1 MEDNTPYNYTSSE
14 IIDEVLRAIGVN
26 RKEISTYQDYVL
38 PDGKY
43 LRLRISD
50 HGVNLSTWYNKNK
63 EQREENSMLPKL
75 NSSTNIAITFA
86 LTEKEC
92 KARGIKFPQKAIN
105 KTVVKTNSG
114 NNVKPQFSVGHIQY
128 ASWLLDISSIQQIA
142 AAILEFT
149 KSGVFTDPLGS
160 ESGKTIVW
168 EDTSNLPPK
177 KLSKSTKTIKLKE
190 FNMREII
197 QEATTFE
204 S

>member
-1 MEDNTPYNYTSSE
+1 M
-14 IIDEVLRAIGVN
+14 
-26 RKEISTYQDYVL
+26 
-38 PDGKY
+38 
-43 LRLRISD
+43 
-50 HGVNLSTWYNKNK
+50 
-63 EQREENSMLPKL
+63 
-75 NSSTNIAITFA
+75 
-86 LTEKEC
+86 
-92 KARGIKFPQKAIN
+92 
-105 KTVVKTNSG
+105 
-114 NNVKPQFSVGHIQY
+114 KPQFSVGHIQY